1 MDTKVGTPGNA
12 KFSAMD
18 KWRLANAGA
27 DILSMISAYVPVYG
41 TAASA
46 ITGVGSTFSN
56 LGADIAEDGFQ
67 WSDLGNFGLSLGMD
81 AMGLIP
87 GLGSFSKVGKI
98 VKTLKTVIPTALLIW

>member
-46 ITGVGSTFSN
+46 VTGVGSTFSN

-87 GLGSFSKVGKI
+87 GLGSSSKVGKI